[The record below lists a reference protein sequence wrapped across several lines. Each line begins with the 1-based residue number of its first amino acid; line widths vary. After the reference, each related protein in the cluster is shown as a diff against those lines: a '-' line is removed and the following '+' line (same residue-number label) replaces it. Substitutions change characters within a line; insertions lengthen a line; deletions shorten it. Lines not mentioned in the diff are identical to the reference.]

1 MPKSSGCASCTSSR
15 RGERPSSAWTTSRA
29 SKPCRGDTQ
38 PSRCVPATRPGS
50 SSSIVGTRNVFAT
63 RPVTNMEEMK
73 GLSIRMQGA
82 PIWTSVFNALG
93 AAPTVIA
100 YNAV

>member
-1 MPKSSGCASCTSSR
+1 MSSR

-50 SSSIVGTRNVFAT
+50 SSSIDGTRNVFAAFNIRTGGVVVQVTKDRKVPDVLAFLDLLRHRYPRGPVILITDNINT
-63 RPVTNMEEMK
+63 RR
-73 GLSIRMQGA
+73 G
-82 PIWTSVFNALG
+82 
-93 AAPTVIA
+93 
-100 YNAV
+100 